1 MAAGDMVQKGTTVI
15 VGFNGFTYTGAIMDS
30 VSRKPIG
37 DIKEIRGEN
46 NAVTTKLISNPGFEV
61 SVEVIVTSLAAFNAI
76 KKGDLF
82 TINSVGYMVTDA
94 DGKYSREEVKWS
106 ISAIK
111 EDSMT
116 YT

>member
-1 MAAGDMVQKGTTVI
+1 MAAGDMVQKGTTVV
-15 VGFNGFTYTGAIMDS
+15 VGFNGFTYAGAIMDS
-30 VSRKPIG
+30 VGRKPSG

-46 NAVTTKLISNPGFEV
+46 NAVCTKLISNPGFEV
-61 SVEVIVTSLAAFNAI
+61 QVEVIVTTLASFNTI
-76 KKGDLF
+76 KKGDAF
-82 TINSVGYMVTDA
+82 TINSVGYMVVDC

-116 YT
+116 YS

>member
-1 MAAGDMVQKGTTVI
+1 MAAGDMVIKGTTVI
-15 VGFNGFTYTGAIMDS
+15 VGFNSFTYSGSIMDS

-46 NAVTTKLISNPGFEV
+46 NAVTTKLISNPGFEI
-61 SVEVIVTSLAAFNAI
+61 SVEVIVTTLASFNAI
-76 KKGDLF
+76 KKGDTF
-82 TINSVGYMVTDA
+82 TINTVNYMVVDC